1 MSKAHDIP
9 YRTTLPEKEI
19 PNQWLNL
26 RGFMK
31 EKPDPLINPVTF
43 KPVTLSELCD
53 IFSTELAKQ
62 ELNDTDTYI
71 DIPEKL
77 MDLYRQYRPSPLCRA
92 YHLEKALDTPA
103 KIYYKFE
110 GNNTAGSHKL
120 NSSITQVVD
129 HDPITYFPAYQR
141 HYALQPDGDL
151 LRRIAQAAAH

>member
-77 MDLYRQYRPSPLCRA
+77 MDLYRQYRPSPLCKADRRA
-92 YHLEKALDTPA
+92 H
-103 KIYYKFE
+103 
-110 GNNTAGSHKL
+110 
-120 NSSITQVVD
+120 V
-129 HDPITYFPAYQR
+129 
-141 HYALQPDGDL
+141 
-151 LRRIAQAAAH
+151 